1 MCPYF
6 IVFRKSTFF
15 QLGKDEFAVNRNFKS
30 SSVRGHNDE
39 LGNILLVLLQQRFR
53 QTDGL
58 GDVTSAGAVLQL
70 YLLGHEVSFEQM
82 WIRVRWVR
90 NCGWRRIE

>member
-6 IVFRKSTFF
+6 IFFRKSTFF

-30 SSVRGHNDE
+30 SSVRGHDDE
-39 LGNILLVLLQQRFR
+39 LGDVLLVLFQQRFR

-58 GDVTSAGAVLQL
+58 GDVTSAGAVFQL
-70 YLLGHEVSFEQM
+70 YLFGHGVSFEQM
-82 WIRVRWVR
+82 WIRIRLVR
-90 NCGWRRIE
+90 NCGWRRID